1 MQKLIHD
8 FHEME
13 RCFFSLISLNCL
25 DYQTITAFETGVLA
39 TGLNPAFAIKTDTD
53 KEFLHDLAKCRS
65 YFAQKNLPWAI
76 IVAED
81 TPIFSEHDNQ
91 LRQDYELTDTG
102 VGMAFNLMANSLNI
116 PDNPLEFR
124 EMNEDLPTWSI
135 PLIHGFQSTPEITHV
150 YTLRH
155 DEALKKSNDMYHF
168 SGFFAG
174 EAVVSVTLTVKDN
187 LARIDDLATIPSFQ
201 KRGCASAM
209 MVYALKKALD
219 LKVQT
224 CFLEASA
231 AGLNLYTRIG
241 FQSLF
246 TNHYYELSTM

>member
-1 MQKLIHD
+1 MQKLIHY
-8 FHEME
+8 FHDME
-13 RCFFSLISLNCL
+13 RHFFSLISLNCL

-39 TGLNPAFAIKTDTD
+39 TGLNPAFVTKTD
-53 KEFLHDLAKCRS
+53 KEFLHDLANCRS

-76 IVAED
+76 IVSED

-91 LRQDYELTDTG
+91 LPPDYELTDTG
-102 VGMAFNLMANSLNI
+102 VGMVLNLLSNSRNI
-116 PDNPLEFR
+116 PDTPLEFR
-124 EMNEDLPTWSI
+124 EMSEDLYTWST

-155 DEALKKSNDMYHF
+155 DEASKKSNDIYHF
-168 SGFFAG
+168 SGFLAG
-174 EAVVSVTLTVKDN
+174 EAVVSLTLTVKEN
-187 LARIDDLATIPSFQ
+187 LARIDDLATIPGFQ
-201 KRGCASAM
+201 KRGFASAI

-224 CFLEASA
+224 CFLEASS
-231 AGLNLYTRIG
+231 AGLNLYKRIG

-246 TNHYYELSTM
+246 TNHYYELSAL